1 MGRVGASRFEFSL
14 VICHLSFV
22 IRYWNGKVVGQANEL
37 EDRLIDFAV
46 RIIKLAN
53 ALPDSPAAKHIAR
66 QLLRSGTSPA
76 PNYAEARGA
85 ESSADFVHKLK
96 IALKELNETSVW
108 LRMICLADLMKKQL
122 MEELIDEN
130 QQLCRILN
138 SSAKTAKEGMKRE
151 E

>member
-1 MGRVGASRFEFSL
+1 MEREMGKSAS
-14 VICHLSFV
+14 
-22 IRYWNGKVVGQANEL
+22 ADEL

-46 RIIKLAN
+46 RIIKVADK
-53 ALPDSPAAKHIAR
+53 LPKTPVGKHIAR

-85 ESSADFVHKLK
+85 ESNADFVHKLK

-108 LRMICLADLMKKQL
+108 LKMVCRAGLMTSELLAA
-122 MEELIDEN
+122 LIDEN

-138 SSAKTAKEGMKRE
+138 ASVKTAKKK
-151 E
+151 